1 MLNHEMAG
9 VTFPFHSEA
18 PSSDASTPTER
29 PTGLSPIGAD
39 ADAMKR
45 IEALGWDEIDRFARE
60 WRRAEEDVEAA
71 ETAWE
76 STEAIDRITRIAK
89 RNPVAAFGLGEAY
102 ESGRWFL
109 PDCRKA
115 EKLYLRAHRM
125 GYREATFRLAA
136 ENPCRAPPGEG
147 FDRSYRIFRQ
157 AAFTF
162 RDPEPDGTIC
172 ASLDQDFISE
182 AESRAEWD
190 PATRPLL
197 ALALEEAGD
206 GRCEHWARRAA
217 ADGSPVG
224 RGVHARCMLRAA
236 EECRFD
242 PSEMRAEALRL
253 LREASGTDWR
263 SAAAL
268 GEILFCS
275 DLVPRDDAGALDLFL
290 RASRLGTGDRRLRRA
305 RVLPYLEYYAAS
317 VPGLEPRL
325 RGLSPAG
332 RFAFRGRTPMRDCLE
347 LWHEPMPEW
356 ALLIRVTRTGP
367 GGLTS
372 HRRFRGP
379 EGGFSN
385 DVFTI
390 IPGDPDMEEGCD
402 EPRFVF
408 HPTGFEMLLMHEPV
422 YILSLCENLD
432 EDELRRV
439 FLTCVDSVRIGSGGG
454 SS

>member
-1 MLNHEMAG
+1 MRIP
-9 VTFPFHSEA
+9 FSRFHSED
-18 PSSDASTPTER
+18 PSHGTSPPTER

-39 ADAMKR
+39 ADAMKG
-45 IEALGWDEIDRFARE
+45 IEALGSDETDRFARE
-60 WRRAEEDVEAA
+60 WRMAEEDVEAA

-76 STEAIDRITRIAK
+76 ATEAIGRIAKIVK

-109 PDCRKA
+109 PECDRA
-115 EKLYLRAHRM
+115 AKLYLRAHRK

-147 FDRSYRIFRQ
+147 FDRSYRLFRQ
-157 AAFTF
+157 AAFMT
-162 RDPEPDGTIC
+162 RDPEPDGTLY
-172 ASLDQDFISE
+172 AVLDQDFISK

-206 GRCEHWARRAA
+206 GRCERWARLAA

-224 RGVHARCMLRAA
+224 MGVYARCLLRAA
-236 EECRFD
+236 EGCRFD
-242 PSEMRAEALRL
+242 PSEMSAEALRP
-253 LREASGTDWR
+253 LREASETDWR

-275 DLVPRDDAGALDLFL
+275 DLAPRDDVGALDLFL

-347 LWHEPMPEW
+347 LWYEPMPEW

-372 HRRFRGP
+372 HGRFRSP

-390 IPGDPDMEEGCD
+390 VPGDPDMEEGCD

-408 HPTGFEMLLMHEPV
+408 HPTGFEMLLMYEPAYV
-422 YILSLCENLD
+422 LSLCESLD

-439 FLTCVDSVRIGSGGG
+439 FLACVDSVRVGFGGG